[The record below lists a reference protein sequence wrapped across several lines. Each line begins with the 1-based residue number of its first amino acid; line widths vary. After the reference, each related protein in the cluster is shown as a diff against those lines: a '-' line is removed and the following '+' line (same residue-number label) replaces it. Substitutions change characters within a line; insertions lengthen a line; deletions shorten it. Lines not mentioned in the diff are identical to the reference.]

1 MSGLIFAIL
10 AGALMSIQGVFN
22 TRLTESSSLWVAN
35 TVVHSTGL
43 LLCVLLWII
52 TGRLPFE
59 PILKAN
65 KLYFLGGL
73 IGAVI
78 VYTVIKSISSLGP
91 TFSVMIFLSS
101 QLIVAYLIELFG
113 VFGTESIDFEFKKL
127 IGMAIVIAGIIVFK
141 I

>member
-10 AGALMSIQGVFN
+10 AGALMAIQGVFN
-22 TRLTESSSLWVAN
+22 TRLTESSSMWVAN

-43 LLCVLLWII
+43 LLCILLWFV

-78 VYTVIKSISSLGP
+78 VYTVVKSISNLGP
-91 TFSVMIFLSS
+91 TMSVMIFLSS

-113 VFGTESIDFEFKKL
+113 IFGTESIDFEFKKL
-127 IGMAIVIAGIIVFK
+127 IGMAIVIVGIIVFK